1 MSTPATINLSNKL
14 SQFSDYWNPR
24 IAAKYNGNEVR
35 LVKLKGD
42 FTWHS
47 HAETDKLF
55 LVLEG
60 ALDIE
65 FRDGVRHLDRG
76 EMIVVPKGVEHRP
89 FCEEECHVVFM
100 DREGEPNTGVN
111 PSTRTRDTL
120 EAI

>member
-1 MSTPATINLSNKL
+1 VSTPATINLSNKL

-47 HAETDKLF
+47 HAETDELF

-76 EMIVVPKGVEHRP
+76 EMIVVPKDVEHRP
-89 FCEEECHVVFM
+89 FCEEECHVMIM
-100 DREGEPNTGVN
+100 DREGESNTGVN

>member
-1 MSTPATINLSNKL
+1 MNTPATINLADKL
-14 SQFSDYWNPR
+14 AQFSDHWNPR

-35 LVKLKGD
+35 LAKLKGD

-47 HAETDKLF
+47 HAETDELF

-65 FRDGVRHLDRG
+65 FRDGVQHLGKG

-89 FCEEECHVVFM
+89 FCEEECQVMVL
-100 DREGEPNTGVN
+100 DREGESNTGVN
-111 PSTRTRDTL
+111 PSERTRETL